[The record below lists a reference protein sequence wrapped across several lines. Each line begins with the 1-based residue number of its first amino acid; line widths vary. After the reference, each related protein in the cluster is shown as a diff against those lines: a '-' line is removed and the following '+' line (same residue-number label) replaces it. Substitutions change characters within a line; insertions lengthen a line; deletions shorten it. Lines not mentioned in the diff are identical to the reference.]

1 MHDKDVPPL
10 SNSAIEEQV
19 VQPKAVDLP
28 AIEFE
33 SPGRFSL
40 HNPPTVTADAAT
52 PEPAPFVLG
61 QQRQIQHFDHPQAA
75 RAHALALL
83 QQAQRS
89 LCIYSDDFEP
99 WLYHHSSM
107 QTACTAFLL
116 ANPRNQL
123 RILLRDVSRA
133 VKGGHRLLTLARKL
147 SSNCQI
153 RKLHPDYPSE
163 TVNFLLA
170 DNCGLLLRPEPSQYD
185 GYACYQDPASVR
197 LRQAQFEQAWN
208 TSISDADLR
217 SFLL

>member
-1 MHDKDVPPL
+1 MHDKDVPPA
-10 SNSAIEEQV
+10 SDSQQV
-19 VQPKAVDLP
+19 HQPPTADLP

-33 SPGRFSL
+33 SLGRFVV
-40 HNPPTVTADAAT
+40 HNPQVLTSSVTPLVPAA
-52 PEPAPFVLG
+52 FMLG
-61 QQRQIQHFDHPQAA
+61 QQRQIHHFDHPQDA
-75 RAHALALL
+75 RAHTLALL

-89 LCIYSDDFEP
+89 LCIYSTDLEP

-107 QTACTAFLL
+107 QAACTAFLL
-116 ANPRNQL
+116 AHPRNQL
-123 RILLRDVSRA
+123 RILLRDASRA
-133 VKGGHRLLTLARKL
+133 VKDGHRLLALARKL
-147 SSNCQI
+147 PSNCHI

-163 TVNFLLA
+163 ASNFLLA
-170 DNCGLLLRPEPSQYD
+170 DNCALLVRPEPSQYA

>member
-1 MHDKDVPPL
+1 MNDEDVPAL
-10 SNSAIEEQV
+10 NSSPIEEPALQRNTE
-19 VQPKAVDLP
+19 DLP

-40 HNPPTVTADAAT
+40 HNPPSPNADVT
-52 PEPAPFVLG
+52 PLEPAPFTLG
-61 QQRQIQHFDHPQAA
+61 QNRQVQHFSNQQDA

-89 LCIYSDDFEP
+89 LCLYSADLEP

-107 QTACTAFLL
+107 QAACTNFLL

-123 RILLRDVSRA
+123 RILLRDTTLA
-133 VKGGHRLLTLARKL
+133 VKHGHRLLTLARRL
-147 SSNCQI
+147 PSNCQI

-163 TVNFLLA
+163 TLNFLLA
-170 DNCGLLLRPEPSQYD
+170 DECGLLLRPEPSQYA
-185 GYACYQDPASVR
+185 GYACYQDPANVR
-197 LRQAQFEQAWN
+197 LRRAQFEQAWS

>member
-1 MHDKDVPPL
+1 MNDEDVPAL
-10 SNSAIEEQV
+10 NHGSSEE
-19 VQPKAVDLP
+19 AVTQRNAEDLP

-40 HNPPTVTADAAT
+40 HNPQSPTAAIA
-52 PEPAPFVLG
+52 PLEPAPFILG
-61 QQRQIQHFDHPQAA
+61 QNRQIQHFSNQQEA
-75 RAHALALL
+75 RTHALALL

-89 LCIYSDDFEP
+89 LCLYSLDLEP

-107 QTACTAFLL
+107 QAACTEFLL

-123 RILLRDVSRA
+123 RILLRDTSLA
-133 VKGGHRLLTLARKL
+133 VKHGHRLLTLARRL
-147 SSNCQI
+147 PSNCQI

-163 TVNFLLA
+163 ELNFLLA
-170 DNCGLLLRPEPSQYD
+170 DDCALLLRPEPSQYA
-185 GYACYQDPASVR
+185 GYACYQDPANAR
-197 LRQAQFEQAWN
+197 LRRAQFEQAWS

>member
-1 MHDKDVPPL
+1 MHDDALPA
-10 SNSAIEEQV
+10 NDQ
-19 VQPKAVDLP
+19 QPAAQSQALDLP

-33 SPGRFSL
+33 SPGRFRIL
-40 HNPPTVTADAAT
+40 NPPTATANTAQI
-52 PEPAPFVLG
+52 EPAPFLLG
-61 QQRQIQHFDHPQAA
+61 QLRQIQHFNNPQDA

-89 LCIYSDDFEP
+89 LCIYSADLEP

-107 QTACTAFLL
+107 QAACTAFLL
-116 ANPRNQL
+116 TSPRNQL

-133 VKGGHRLLTLARKL
+133 VKDGHRLLSLARKL
-147 SSNCQI
+147 PSNCHI

-163 TVNFLLA
+163 ASNFLLA
-170 DNCGLLLRPEPSQYD
+170 DSCALLVRPEPSQYA
-185 GYACYQDPASVR
+185 GYACYQDPVNVR
-197 LRQAQFEQAWN
+197 LRQTQFEQAWN

>member
-1 MHDKDVPPL
+1 MHDEDVPPL
-10 SNSAIEEQV
+10 SNSAIEEHAAQS
-19 VQPKAVDLP
+19 KAVDLP

-33 SPGRFSL
+33 SPGRFSV
-40 HNPPTVTADAAT
+40 HNPPAVTTDAAIL
-52 PEPAPFVLG
+52 EPAPFVLG
-61 QQRQIQHFDHPQAA
+61 QQRQIQHFDNQHDA

-83 QQAQRS
+83 QQARRS
-89 LCIYSDDFEP
+89 LCIYSADFEP
-99 WLYHHSSM
+99 WLYHHSSL
-107 QTACTAFLL
+107 QAACTAFLL

-133 VKGGHRLLTLARKL
+133 VKDGHRLLSLARKL
-147 SSNCQI
+147 PSNCHI

-163 TVNFLLA
+163 DINFLLA
-170 DNCGLLLRPEPSQYD
+170 DSCALLLRPEPSQYA

>member
-1 MHDKDVPPL
+1 MHDENAQPP
-10 SNSAIEEQV
+10 SDSQQAP
-19 VQPKAVDLP
+19 QPQAADLP

-33 SPGRFSL
+33 SLGRFSV
-40 HNPPTVTADAAT
+40 HNPQSVTANTAT
-52 PEPAPFVLG
+52 LEPAAFLLG
-61 QQRQIQHFDHPQAA
+61 QQRQIQHFDHPQDA
-75 RAHALALL
+75 RAHTLALL

-89 LCIYSDDFEP
+89 LCIYSADFEP

-107 QTACTAFLL
+107 QAACTRFLL

-133 VKGGHRLLTLARKL
+133 VKDGHRLLALARKL
-147 SSNCQI
+147 PSNCHI
-153 RKLHPDYPSE
+153 RKLHPDYPNEAS
-163 TVNFLLA
+163 NFLLV
-170 DNCGLLLRPEPSQYD
+170 DNCALLVRPEPSQYA
-185 GYACYQDPASVR
+185 GYACYQDPANVR

>member
-1 MHDKDVPPL
+1 MHDDNVPPL
-10 SNSAIEEQV
+10 SNSAIEEHAS
-19 VQPKAVDLP
+19 QPKAVDLP

-40 HNPPTVTADAAT
+40 HNPQVVTADAAQL
-52 PEPAPFVLG
+52 EPAPFVLG
-61 QQRQIQHFDHPQAA
+61 QQRQMLRFDNPQDA

-83 QQAQRS
+83 QQARRS
-89 LCIYSDDFEP
+89 LCIYSTDFEP
-99 WLYHHSSM
+99 WLYHHSGI
-107 QTACTAFLL
+107 QAACTAFLL

-133 VKGGHRLLTLARKL
+133 VKDGHRLLTLARKL
-147 SSNCQI
+147 PSSCQI

-163 TVNFLLA
+163 TINFLLA
-170 DNCGLLLRPEPSQYD
+170 DNCGLLLRPEPSQYA
-185 GYACYQDPASVR
+185 GYACYQDPANVR
-197 LRQAQFEQAWN
+197 QRQAQFELAWN

>member
-1 MHDKDVPPL
+1 MNDEDGPALNH
-10 SNSAIEEQV
+10 NSSEE
-19 VQPKAVDLP
+19 AVTQHNAEDLP

-40 HNPPTVTADAAT
+40 HNSQCSTADT
-52 PEPAPFVLG
+52 TTLEPAPFSLG
-61 QQRQIQHFDHPQAA
+61 QDSQVQHFNSQQGA

-89 LCIYSDDFEP
+89 LCLYSVDLEP

-107 QTACTAFLL
+107 QAACTEFLL

-123 RILLRDVSRA
+123 RILLRDTNLA
-133 VKGGHRLLTLARKL
+133 VKHGHRLLTLARRL
-147 SSNCQI
+147 SSNCLI

-163 TVNFLLA
+163 ALNFLLVDDCA
-170 DNCGLLLRPEPSQYD
+170 LLLRPEPGQYA
-185 GYACYQDPASVR
+185 GYACYQDPANVR
-197 LRQAQFEQAWN
+197 LRRAQFEQAWN

>member
-1 MHDKDVPPL
+1 MNDEDVPSP
-10 SNSAIEEQV
+10 SNSSTAEQV
-19 VQPKAVDLP
+19 TQRNAEDLP

-33 SPGRFSL
+33 SPGRFNV
-40 HNPPTVTADAAT
+40 HNPQSATVDAA
-52 PEPAPFVLG
+52 PFEPAPFILG
-61 QQRQIQHFDHPQAA
+61 QNRQIQHFNNQQDA

-89 LCIYSDDFEP
+89 LCLYSADLEP

-107 QTACTAFLL
+107 QAACTDFLL

-123 RILLRDVSRA
+123 RILLRDTTLA
-133 VKGGHRLLTLARKL
+133 VKHGHRLFSLARRL
-147 SSNCQI
+147 PSNCQI

-163 TVNFLLA
+163 VLNFLLA
-170 DNCGLLLRPEPSQYD
+170 DDCALLLRPEPSQYA

-197 LRQAQFEQAWN
+197 LRRAQFEQAWS

>member
-1 MHDKDVPPL
+1 MHDENAPPL
-10 SNSAIEEQV
+10 SNSERQQHLD
-19 VQPKAVDLP
+19 QPKADDLP

-33 SPGRFSL
+33 SPGRFSV
-40 HNPPTVTADAAT
+40 HNPPALAADAALL
-52 PEPAPFVLG
+52 EPAPFVLG
-61 QQRQIQHFDHPQAA
+61 QQRQTQHFANQHDA

-89 LCIYSDDFEP
+89 LCIYSADFEP

-107 QTACTAFLL
+107 QAACTALLL

-133 VKGGHRLLTLARKL
+133 IKGGHRLLTLARKL
-147 SSNCQI
+147 PSNCQI

-163 TVNFLLA
+163 EINFLLV
-170 DNCGLLLRPEPSQYD
+170 DNCALLVRPEPSQYA
-185 GYACYQDPASVR
+185 GYACYQDPAKAR

>member
-1 MHDKDVPPL
+1 MNDEDVPTL
-10 SNSAIEEQV
+10 SNDSTGEPPQRNTA
-19 VQPKAVDLP
+19 DLP
-28 AIEFE
+28 AIEFD
-33 SPGRFSL
+33 SPGRFDI
-40 HNPPTVTADAAT
+40 HNPQPLAAE
-52 PEPAPFVLG
+52 PVSLEPAPFILG
-61 QQRQIQHFDHPQAA
+61 QNREIQHFSNQQGA

-89 LCIYSDDFEP
+89 LCLYSADLEP

-107 QTACTAFLL
+107 QAACTNFLL

-123 RILLRDVSRA
+123 RILLRDSSLA
-133 VKGGHRLLTLARKL
+133 VKQGHRLLTLARRL

-163 TVNFLLA
+163 ELNFLLVDDCA
-170 DNCGLLLRPEPSQYD
+170 LLLRPEPSQYA

-197 LRQAQFEQAWN
+197 LRRAQFEQAWN

>member
-1 MHDKDVPPL
+1 MHDKDAPPL
-10 SNSAIEEQV
+10 SACEEHVDPPQ
-19 VQPKAVDLP
+19 AVDLP

-40 HNPPTVTADAAT
+40 HNPQAVTGDAA
-52 PEPAPFVLG
+52 PLEPAPFILG
-61 QQRQIQHFDHPQAA
+61 QQAQIQHFDISQDA
-75 RAHALALL
+75 RAHTLALL

-89 LCIYSDDFEP
+89 LCIYSSDFEP

-107 QTACTAFLL
+107 QAACTAFLL

-133 VKGGHRLLTLARKL
+133 VKDGHRLLTLARKL
-147 SSNCQI
+147 PSNCQI

-163 TVNFLLA
+163 AINFLLA
-170 DNCGLLLRPEPSQYD
+170 DNCGLLVRPEPSLYS
-185 GYACYQDPASVR
+185 GYADYQNPSSVR